1 MELDNGTF
9 QIVTLALL
17 GVTLLVL
24 LGVLASVSRLK
35 KQVRASEPEAHAFG
49 VAEPHEG
56 AVAAPS
62 GETSPIQTSSAAED
76 EPVGTEPALASAEE
90 PQEQPFERDGRWL
103 FRRGDELLMYDEQ
116 TGQWGPA
123 PAGATFADASEPV
136 GTAPAA
142 GTSGAPVE
150 TVQPAGQTAEPGAS
164 QPATSG
170 SFWKCPSCGAI
181 NGSTATSCRMCFT
194 PRA

>member
-35 KQVRASEPEAHAFG
+35 KQVRATEPEGEAHALG
-49 VAEPHEG
+49 AVEPHEG
-56 AVAAPS
+56 AVAEPS
-62 GETSPIQTSSAAED
+62 GETSPVQTSSVAED
-76 EPVGTEPALASAEE
+76 GPVGTEPAVASAEE

-123 PAGATFADASEPV
+123 PAGATLADAPEPV
-136 GTAPAA
+136 GTAPASSA
-142 GTSGAPVE
+142 GTSAAPVE
-150 TVQPAGQTAEPGAS
+150 TAQPAGQTDEPGAS
-164 QPATSG
+164 QPATSD
-170 SFWKCPSCGAI
+170 
-181 NGSTATSCRMCFT
+181 
-194 PRA
+194 